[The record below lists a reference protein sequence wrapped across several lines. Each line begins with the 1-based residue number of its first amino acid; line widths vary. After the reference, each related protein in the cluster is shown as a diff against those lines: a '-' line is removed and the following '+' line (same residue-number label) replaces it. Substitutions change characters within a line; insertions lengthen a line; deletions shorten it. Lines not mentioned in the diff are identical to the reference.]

1 MSTQKCTDTHMHGHT
16 GTHMTEWLAA
26 DKHRWGVEERRKSK
40 SLYLIAQQSGV
51 ECSAYFE
58 HVQISVL
65 FCRSVLFI
73 FRFSSVLCSPFSFS
87 WLRLGVSP
95 RKKKNTKKKRKKE
108 KIKSIGKKRG
118 GIKKKK
124 SSLIFRFLE
133 LWFFRRSVL
142 SCWCTSAGCGC
153 SGGVCTQGLRT
164 RLRSQY
170 AVFFFFFF

>member
-26 DKHRWGVEERRKSK
+26 DKHRWGVEERSKSK

-87 WLRLGVSP
+87 WLWLGVSP
-95 RKKKNTKKKRKKE
+95 RKKKTQKKERKKKLNQSE
-108 KIKSIGKKRG
+108 KRG

-124 SSLIFRFLE
+124 ILFNFQIFGVVIFSALCFVLLMHLCW
-133 LWFFRRSVL
+133 LWL
-142 SCWCTSAGCGC
+142 
-153 SGGVCTQGLRT
+153 
-164 RLRSQY
+164 
-170 AVFFFFFF
+170 